1 MRLWSL
7 HPKYLDTRG
16 LIALWRE
23 ALLAQKV
30 IAGRVKAFKNHP
42 QLERFRNSATP
53 GKAIKNYLMG
63 VWEEAERRGYNFDRS
78 KIGRVY
84 PTNRI
89 PVARAQLKYEFDLL
103 RTRLKTRDS
112 LKYQELSF
120 IREIECHPIF
130 RLVEGRIEKWE
141 KIKLKTI

>member
-89 PVARAQLKYEFDLL
+89 PVARGQLKYEFDLL

-120 IREIECHPIF
+120 IGKIECHPLF
-130 RLVEGRIEKWE
+130 RLVEGKIEKWE
-141 KIKLKTI
+141 KVKRKIT

>member
-53 GKAIKNYLMG
+53 GKAIKNYLME
-63 VWEEAERRGYNFDRS
+63 VWKEAERRTYNFDRS

-103 RTRLKTRDS
+103 RARLKTRDS

-120 IREIECHPIF
+120 IRKIECHPLF
-130 RLVEGRIEKWE
+130 RLVEGKIEKWE
-141 KIKLKTI
+141 KVKSKIT

>member
-120 IREIECHPIF
+120 IEEIECHPLF
-130 RLVEGRIEKWE
+130 RLVEGKIEKWE
-141 KIKLKTI
+141 KVKRKIT

>member
-42 QLERFRNSATP
+42 QLERFRNSAAP
-53 GKAIKNYLMG
+53 EKAIENYLMG
-63 VWEEAERRGYNFDRS
+63 VWEEAKGRGYNFDRS

-84 PTNRI
+84 AMNRI

-103 RTRLKTRDS
+103 CTRLKTRDS
-112 LKYQELSF
+112 IKYQELSTVRK
-120 IREIECHPIF
+120 IKCHPIF
-130 RLVEGRIEKWE
+130 RLVEGGIEEWE
-141 KIKLKTI
+141 KVKRKIT

>member
-7 HPKYLDTRG
+7 HPKYLDTTG

-30 IAGRVKAFKNHP
+30 IAGRVKAFRNHP

-84 PTNRI
+84 PTSRI

-112 LKYQELSF
+112 LKYQELSTVRK
-120 IREIECHPIF
+120 IKCHPIF
-130 RLVEGRIEKWE
+130 RLVEGGIEEWE
-141 KIKLKTI
+141 KVRRKIA